1 MAGHTIKNLKRIED
15 SAVKFGLS
23 PGLEA
28 RFARD
33 ELATEQSALSF
44 QRLAPNFRQ
53 PFGHRHERQE
63 EVYVV
68 LAGSGRI
75 KLDDEILELEQWD
88 SVRISP
94 ATTRQVEAGP
104 DGLEIL
110 VFGAPSLGE
119 NPRGDVEGR
128 RGWWAE

>member
-1 MAGHTIKNLKRIED
+1 VAGHTIKNLKRIED

-104 DGLEIL
+104 DGLEYL
-110 VFGAPSLGE
+110 AFGAPNVG
-119 NPRGDVEGR
+119 PGDAEVIQ
-128 RGWWAE
+128 GWWSE